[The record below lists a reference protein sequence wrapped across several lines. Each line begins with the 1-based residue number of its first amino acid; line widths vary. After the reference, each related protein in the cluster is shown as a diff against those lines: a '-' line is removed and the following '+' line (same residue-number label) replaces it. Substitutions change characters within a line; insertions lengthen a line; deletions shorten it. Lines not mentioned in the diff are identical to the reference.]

1 MHSSNGSHEVCGST
15 AKENGIRIL
24 LVCYNRSIIVLNSWH
39 FSQGYN
45 FTHFMVKWDSQ
56 KISYEHFIHTIHT
69 KYTVF
74 SVKHVTAVVIIL
86 VSHRELCPLSINPFI
101 MPVNSL
107 ASPLIL
113 FAQSTAVAMMFLSH
127 NILTLYKHHFA
138 HVHLLG
144 MGGKQRCWREQEFW
158 KILLILLM

>member
-1 MHSSNGSHEVCGST
+1 MCVHN
-15 AKENGIRIL
+15 KNKNGICIL

-56 KISYEHFIHTIHT
+56 KISYEHFIHMIHT

-74 SVKHVTAVVIIL
+74 SVKCITAVVIIL

-107 ASPLIL
+107 ASP
-113 FAQSTAVAMMFLSH
+113 FNTAVATMFLSH
-127 NILTLYKHHFA
+127 NILTLYKHHLHMCTCQAWEESKGVGRNKNFE
-138 HVHLLG
+138 
-144 MGGKQRCWREQEFW
+144 RSY
-158 KILLILLM
+158 